1 MGKYLK
7 IKMVAT
13 ITFKNT
19 EFLGTTLRGVT
30 SKSLTKGY
38 LRLIDLNLKPHAIS
52 FIGLS
57 IFYWFLLCFI
67 FLLYL
72 QNNYYYRRVIIVK
85 N

>member
-7 IKMVAT
+7 IKMVAK

-19 EFLGTTLRGVT
+19 EFLGTTP
-30 SKSLTKGY
+30 
-38 LRLIDLNLKPHAIS
+38 DLNLKPQTIS